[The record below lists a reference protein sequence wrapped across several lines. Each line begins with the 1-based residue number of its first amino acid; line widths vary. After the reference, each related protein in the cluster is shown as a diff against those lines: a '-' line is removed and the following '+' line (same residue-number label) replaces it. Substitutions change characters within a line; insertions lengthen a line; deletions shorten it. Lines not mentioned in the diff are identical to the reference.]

1 MPAPAGTYTAFRLA
15 RIAALVGGS
24 LLFLYACENSKSAVL
39 ADKWVEVAI
48 AGGLL
53 AAGLGVAW
61 FEVKLIDYPD
71 DDDEPEV
78 RARRAPGVPAVARRD
93 RGAQALDLVRKSRWI
108 SGLIRGDDEPAAD
121 RGGGRE
127 FLVESEGWSMRAKI
141 ARSGDLIFHGHDLGG
156 TYPPYEWMWVFHPDT
171 FPAILEALGDDEG
184 DILELL
190 EEVVPQLDR
199 HGRHDPG
206 AWLRSHDIPATYRE
220 KGVSATQ
227 QTRELPV
234 MQPGLPRPTPRREQ
248 PLSARS
254 HRKELPSKR
263 SQRERRNA
271 EPLDEESSPIPAVP
285 TRSRR
290 DPVTSGRS
298 RHADSAAAQS
308 PYDEPEPA
316 RSRRDPIPRG
326 RSRYDDAE
334 PAQLPYAEPESARS
348 RRDSVSRGRSR
359 YDSEPAYSPDEGPE
373 PARRD
378 SVAPA
383 GFRRADAEPTRT
395 DYEDSG
401 PARSGRRPIEPARTP
416 YVDLESARVHWPSA
430 EPVRSAPDSVASTRH
445 SYEEPAP
452 AWAPHEAPDPVRAQ
466 QEYGA
471 ARSEYEDF
479 GATRS
484 AYVEPA
490 QPQWED
496 DPAPQYADPA
506 PHWPVRDD
514 SARPPLER
522 RRRSQP
528 AEPAGEWPGH
538 AEPAQVPYED
548 SAEVWARRQ
557 RLDAIQAQLEQRAPE
572 PPPYRR
578 EAAQPHYDSRL
589 GDPDLPL
596 QRRGS
601 SAVPHDYAEA
611 GRYEQLSP
619 PRQRPAPTAEPS
631 WPERSMPRQRQAPPP
646 PRPRDE
652 YPRPWDD
659 EPDEYNPPARRRP
672 RSSPPPNPGGRH
684 SSSHSATPPWP

>member
-71 DDDEPEV
+71 HDEDDEPE
-78 RARRAPGVPAVARRD
+78 RAEIRPRRAPEARGVARRD
-93 RGAQALDLVRKSRWI
+93 RAGQALDLVRKRRWI
-108 SGLIRGDDEPAAD
+108 SGLLRADDEPVAD
-121 RGGGRE
+121 RGGIRE

-156 TYPPYEWMWVFHPDT
+156 TYPAYEWMWVFHPDT
-171 FPAILEALGDDEG
+171 FPAIREALGDEEG
-184 DILELL
+184 EILDLL

-206 AWLRSHDIPATYRE
+206 AWLRTHDIPATYRE

-234 MQPGLPRPTPRREQ
+234 MRPGLPRPTPRREE

-254 HRKELPSKR
+254 HRNELPAKR
-263 SQRERRNA
+263 SRHERRDA
-271 EPLDEESSPIPAVP
+271 ELLDEESSPIPVAP
-285 TRSRR
+285 ARSRH
-290 DPVTSGRS
+290 DPVTSSRS
-298 RHADSAAAQS
+298 RHADSAPAES

-316 RSRRDPIPRG
+316 RARRDPLSRG
-326 RSRYDDAE
+326 RSRYDDSE
-334 PAQLPYAEPESARS
+334 MARS
-348 RRDSVSRGRSR
+348 RRD
-359 YDSEPAYSPDEGPE
+359 P
-373 PARRD
+373 
-378 SVAPA
+378 VAPSR
-383 GFRRADAEPTRT
+383 FRRADAEP
-395 DYEDSG
+395 
-401 PARSGRRPIEPARTP
+401 
-416 YVDLESARVHWPSA
+416 
-430 EPVRSAPDSVASTRH
+430 VRSSPDSFTPTR
-445 SYEEPAP
+445 SAYEEPPP
-452 AWAPHEAPDPVRAQ
+452 AWAPHDVPESLRAQ
-466 QEYGA
+466 QDYA
-471 ARSEYEDF
+471 PARSSYEDF
-479 GATRS
+479 GAARS
-484 AYVEPA
+484 AYTEPA

-496 DPAPQYADPA
+496 DPAPHYADPA

-514 SARPPLER
+514 NPRPPLER

-528 AEPAGEWPGH
+528 AEPTGEWPGYDQ
-538 AEPAQVPYED
+538 PAQAPYPD
-548 SAEVWARRQ
+548 PAEVWARRQ
-557 RLDAIQAQLEQRAPE
+557 RLDAIQAQLEQRSPE
-572 PPPYRR
+572 PPPHRR

-619 PRQRPAPTAEPS
+619 PRHRPAPTAEPS

-646 PRPRDE
+646 SRQRDE
-652 YPRPWDD
+652 YAQPWGD

-672 RSSPPPNPGGRH
+672 RSSPPPNATGSGRH
-684 SSSHSATPPWP
+684 ASSHSATPPWP